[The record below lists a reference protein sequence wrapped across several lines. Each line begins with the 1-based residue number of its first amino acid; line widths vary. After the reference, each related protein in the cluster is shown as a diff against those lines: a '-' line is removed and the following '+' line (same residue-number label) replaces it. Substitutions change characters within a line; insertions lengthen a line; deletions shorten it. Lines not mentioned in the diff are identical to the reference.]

1 MVDSR
6 CSLKTFASIYPS
18 KDAEDGGLQY
28 WTIIVQYCKHDVPVD
43 KVNCRVDINL
53 HLIKET

>member
-18 KDAEDGGLQY
+18 KDAEDGGLSNTVNMTYQ
-28 WTIIVQYCKHDVPVD
+28 WTK
-43 KVNCRVDINL
+43 
-53 HLIKET
+53 